1 MQEHEIHLLA
11 SDTWTCG
18 YMIENQSKNL
28 KSRLISSEQ
37 LDQMRMQRQNENLH
51 KYVMIDLI
59 SSDERNYVG

>member
-1 MQEHEIHLLA
+1 
-11 SDTWTCG
+11 
-18 YMIENQSKNL
+18 MIENQSKNL

-59 SSDERNYVG
+59 SLDEWKYIG